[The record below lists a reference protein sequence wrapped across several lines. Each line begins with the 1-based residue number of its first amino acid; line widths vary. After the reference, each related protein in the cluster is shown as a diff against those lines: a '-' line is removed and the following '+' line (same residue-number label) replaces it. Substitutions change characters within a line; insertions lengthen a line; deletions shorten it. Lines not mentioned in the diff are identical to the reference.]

1 MATGAIKE
9 RLDTLAAE
17 LDKAEANKDVDSD
30 LKALGKK
37 LSGIKATVDT
47 LNGKL
52 ESAVDADTVFSFKGN
67 LAVLVEELTM
77 ESSYDQEVLKSA
89 RDKVIGLITAELLE
103 GKDETVAIDL
113 IDRFNKVYK
122 AKRTPR
128 GEGGTSSSSNNAPD
142 FGFPTEAFC
151 ETCGEVVA
159 RQGKRSG
166 MTRWAFLKKEAQD
179 HHVAKHGGKFS
190 AEFNAGWKDGK
201 KAMDSGA
208 GSVQC
213 GGYVVRK
220 VG

>member
-17 LDKAEANKDVDSD
+17 LDKAESNKEVDSE
-30 LKALGKK
+30 LKILGKK
-37 LSGIKATVDT
+37 LVTVQQT
-47 LNGKL
+47 VNGLNGKL
-52 ESAVDADTVFSFKGN
+52 SEVADEEMIGAFKDN
-67 LAVLVEELTM
+67 LAYLVDCLSVGEGI
-77 ESSYDQEVLKSA
+77 DQESLKAA
-89 RDKVIGLITAELLE
+89 RDRVIGLVQADLLD
-103 GKDETVAIDL
+103 GKDHDSAIDL

-122 AKRTPR
+122 VKRAPR
-128 GEGGTSSSSNNAPD
+128 EGGSPSSSSNEPD

-159 RQGKRSG
+159 HQGKRSG
-166 MTRWAFLKKEAQD
+166 TTRWAFLKKEAQD

-201 KAMDSGA
+201 KAMDGGA

-213 GGYVVRK
+213 GDYVVRK
-220 VG
+220 VS